1 MQGLRKILRALAIAI
16 FAASGFWLV
25 IDDVLNGPGEYQL
38 AIAAVLIL
46 VAGGLIVTWFWSPF
60 QC

>member
-46 VAGGLIVTWFWSPF
+46 VAGGLI
-60 QC
+60 